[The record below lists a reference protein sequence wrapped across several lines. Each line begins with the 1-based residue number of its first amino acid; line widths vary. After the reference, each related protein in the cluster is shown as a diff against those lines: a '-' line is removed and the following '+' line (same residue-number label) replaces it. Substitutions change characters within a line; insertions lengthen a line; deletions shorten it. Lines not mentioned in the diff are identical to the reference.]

1 MVQIN
6 WTLLAKSDL
15 KNIFDYIAFDSKYY
29 AKKTIS
35 EIRDETQILKQFPLI
50 GRVIPEI
57 GNENFR
63 EIIYGNYRIMY
74 KLVTK
79 ERIDLLTIFH
89 SSRNFKSD
97 KLK

>member
-29 AKKTIS
+29 AKKTIL
-35 EIRDETQILKQFPLI
+35 EIRDETQILKKFPQI

-57 GNENFR
+57 GNEHFR

-74 KLVTK
+74 KLVSK

>member
-29 AKKTIS
+29 AKKTIL
-35 EIRDETQILKQFPLI
+35 EIRDETQILKKFPQI

-57 GNENFR
+57 GNEHFR

-74 KLVTK
+74 KLVSK
-79 ERIDLLTIFH
+79 
-89 SSRNFKSD
+89 
-97 KLK
+97 

>member
-1 MVQIN
+1 MP
-6 WTLLAKSDL
+6 K
-15 KNIFDYIAFDSKYY
+15 
-29 AKKTIS
+29 
-35 EIRDETQILKQFPLI
+35 KQFPLI